1 MAKTQRKTNQ
11 SLNKPK
17 KGKKKGLC
25 ETEIFYPFRP
35 RISFYGTYPVF
46 EKVSAA
52 VSVIEAPVAR
62 SDG

>member
-1 MAKTQRKTNQ
+1 MCV
-11 SLNKPK
+11 K
-17 KGKKKGLC
+17 KAKKGLC
-25 ETEIFYPFRP
+25 ETEIFYPFL
-35 RISFYGTYPVF
+35 STYPVF